1 MVYST
6 RLVFAANFSKFN
18 SVKVLTDFFDNPL
31 FSFVSEKPVTPV
43 KPEKRELTEVDLFTP
58 VTKQAQDLFGGKDVD
73 SDAETETGDYDLGNE
88 DDEEV
93 TASDLPVTCEDAP
106 VTSPIR
112 CSCNECSKA
121 LKSMLG
127 KTPIL

>member
-1 MVYST
+1 M
-6 RLVFAANFSKFN
+6 
-18 SVKVLTDFFDNPL
+18 
-31 FSFVSEKPVTPV
+31 

-127 KTPIL
+127 KKSSLLFRPVFSLGLL

>member
-1 MVYST
+1 M
-6 RLVFAANFSKFN
+6 
-18 SVKVLTDFFDNPL
+18 
-31 FSFVSEKPVTPV
+31 

-127 KTPIL
+127 KKQPVISEYFSKKNLEIFFTWFLF

>member
-1 MVYST
+1 M
-6 RLVFAANFSKFN
+6 
-18 SVKVLTDFFDNPL
+18 
-31 FSFVSEKPVTPV
+31 

-127 KTPIL
+127 KKQPVISEYFSKKKPGNFFLRGFYFKREICRDEGY